1 MTHENLFQSPFIF
14 IFTLS
19 LCSCAPLLDENTEV
33 SNNPPV
39 SKQKTTTSPK
49 RFDQINFNKDS
60 SLKLFS
66 EIIIKFS
73 NDFSYPLYS
82 RLLIFNKDSNEVL
95 LYSSI
100 ESRNDNY
107 NISVPF
113 NLEELKVKIISE
125 DKKTILI
132 EEVIK
137 IKQGT
142 LTI

>member
-1 MTHENLFQSPFIF
+1 MKNLFQSPI
-14 IFTLS
+14 IIILTLT
-19 LCSCAPLLDENTEV
+19 LYSCAPLLDENTEV
-33 SNNPPV
+33 SNSPPD
-39 SKQKTTTSPK
+39 SKHKTKLSPT
-49 RFDQINFNKDS
+49 RFNQIKFVKDS
-60 SLKLFS
+60 NLNLLS
-66 EIIIKFS
+66 EVTVKFS

-125 DKKTILI
+125 EKKTILI
-132 EEVIK
+132 EKVVK